1 MAARDK
7 SQGGTLSEV
16 TFEREEFSDFVLVL
30 KNGRKL
36 KCHKVKLA
44 EVSPFFCTMLR
55 QDCLET
61 QNNEMKLAEFEP
73 ETVESFLDFIYTAPD
88 LATSNQDL
96 FQMKFE
102 TKRLTAELMR
112 MCHMYQLKNL
122 QDWCAQHLLKSID
135 DTNAIEIWMAAEK
148 IGNDTLKNA
157 TLDYLGK
164 KGNKLSDVPGLKESL
179 ESPQL
184 AKSLV
189 SYMSHRDDVITLDLK
204 CSWVNGPDKLRSIQ
218 AKLSDT
224 VKVLRLLIDDDLS
237 ASGPYVHKCVGSLSV
252 LDTTSDGL
260 ITITDLVEDKTLAS
274 YNLTNGSRVQCTL
287 VKQEML

>member
-7 SQGGTLSEV
+7 SQGGTFSEGP
-16 TFEREEFSDFVLVL
+16 FEREEFSDFVLVL

-55 QDCLET
+55 HDCLET
-61 QNNEMKLAEFEP
+61 QKNEMKLAEFEP

-122 QDWCAQHLLKSID
+122 QNWCAQHLLKNVD
-135 DTNAIEIWMAAEK
+135 DTNAIDIWRTADK
-148 IGNDTLKNA
+148 IGDDNLKNA
-157 TLDYLGK
+157 ALDHLGK
-164 KGNKLSDVPGLKESL
+164 KGNKLSDVPGLKESM

-184 AKSLV
+184 AMSLV
-189 SYMSHRDDVITLDLK
+189 SYMSHRDDVITVKVK
-204 CSWVNGPDKLRSIQ
+204 CNMEHGPDGLIPIQ

-224 VKVLRLLIDDDLS
+224 VKVLRLLIDDYLS
-237 ASGPYVHKCVGSLSV
+237 SGPYVYKCVGSLSV
-252 LDTTSDGL
+252 LDTTIDGI
-260 ITITDLVEDKTLAS
+260 ITITDLAEDKTLAS